1 MGAFTMTNP
10 LLAIAPEV
18 PSVRDLSPPKGDLIR
33 RWARSHRQAWEQ
45 LAWEARR
52 AELLRQHAALVGVGR
67 PAGRTAAAPRYS
79 NEQPSVA
86 KEKWR

>member
-52 AELLRQHAALVGVGR
+52 AELLRGERLEGCTCG
-67 PAGRTAAAPRYS
+67 PGC
-79 NEQPSVA
+79 E
-86 KEKWR
+86 